1 MCYVGSHLRFIFK
14 IIMWT
19 SMCVEVAQNLRLDFW
34 WKVEILFLIEKKRLQ
49 FFVANLQVNIL

>member
-1 MCYVGSHLRFIFK
+1 MCYVGSHKRFIFK

-19 SMCVEVAQNLRLDFW
+19 WMCVEVAQNLRLDFW
-34 WKVEILFLIEKKRLQ
+34 WKVEIVSLIEKKRLQ